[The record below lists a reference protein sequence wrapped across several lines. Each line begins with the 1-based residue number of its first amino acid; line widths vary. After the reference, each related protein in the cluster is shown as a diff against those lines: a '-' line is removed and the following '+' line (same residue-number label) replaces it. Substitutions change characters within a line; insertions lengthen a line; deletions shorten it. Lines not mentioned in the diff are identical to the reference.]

1 MKKALLI
8 AVLAFSFHTFFAQ
21 TTIWSENFNSY
32 SNGTIVGSGTPPK
45 WTRTTAS
52 QSGHFLVQSYQ
63 MEGYNLKVENV
74 WASQIINITQF
85 SNVKL
90 SLNYSGIST
99 TGDYINVYYK
109 LDNGSEIPFSS
120 NGITTG
126 SAGTFTNRIASQ
138 VGLNGNNVQIIIRL
152 KNDKKGNADAYYSF
166 DNVLVEGIIPPC
178 AKVSS
183 FPYHQNFDSWTV
195 SNTGSRCTADG
206 TVDLQQCWTNAT
218 GDDIDW
224 DINSGTTPTSGTGP
238 SGDHT
243 TGGGKY
249 LYTEASGGGVCNNSL
264 GIVTTPIFD
273 FSGVVN
279 PELSF
284 WYHMNGTDMGTL
296 NVQVSANGGAT
307 WSGNLWSLSG
317 NQPNAWREAAAISL
331 LSYAGNSNVQ
341 IRFSGRT
348 GNGFS
353 SDIAL
358 DDFSIVDAPIP
369 SVLTVS
375 DLNDFGMHCAN
386 TTAGPESFTITGSQL
401 TTQNVTVAALTG
413 FTYSTTAGGPYAA
426 SLSLS
431 QIGGTFSRVIYVR
444 FNPVVAG
451 SHNGNIS
458 VGGGG
463 APSVNVAA
471 TAGANAA
478 PSAASSAFPLNGAT
492 GVCYAGG
499 GAVSSMAWDAVPGA
513 TSYDVYFSPGSMP
526 TSVTQNVTG
535 TAYTAIPLAAST
547 TYYWKVV
554 PKNSC
559 GDATGVANWSFTTAS
574 TSCSDNYCPIT
585 FAEVRSITRVAIG
598 TIDNY
603 SSPLTGSPSYENYT
617 SLSTDLSA
625 GGAQTITLEG
635 FTNGNNQFYYTV
647 FFDWNQDGDF
657 NDPGESY
664 NIGTITNSTGTDGKV
679 TTAVINV
686 PTNAVAGPTIMRVI
700 GSYNSFNSDPCVAYS
715 AQGQIEDYSV
725 NVIPCVAGNPSVFG
739 DNQWNVYA
747 YNGNNLD
754 LSGIIYAGYY
764 TEPNLTFDSK
774 DRWGEM
780 LSPSSASGY
789 QGCIV
794 ANDNHTVVYK
804 RSNFICGIY
813 QIDVTSH
820 EDAARLYID
829 GVQVFEHIGGSDFH
843 DNIWTGKLDANST
856 VEFRVVEQSGAS
868 NGALTFTL
876 IPAIAEFSSNT
887 QVVQNGGVVN
897 FTNTSY
903 GQNAPYLWT
912 FTPSTVTF
920 LNGTNASS
928 SNPQVQ
934 FNGLGAYNVAL
945 LITDTCGAT
954 FTKSSPNYILVS
966 NETVFDADGTF
977 IVPCGITSIN
987 VKAWGG
993 GGAGGGSRSTGNS
1006 SNINSGA
1013 GGSGGAYA
1021 SNSIAVTPG
1030 AILTIDVAGS
1040 VSGVNDGN
1048 GANGNHSTILGFES
1062 QIWAAGGLG
1071 GLANATTTSPS
1082 GAGFAGA
1089 NGGGSGGTGVVPI
1102 SDGNNGIV
1110 PGGGGSGSS
1119 TKGGPGTPPSR
1130 TGGRGAGG
1138 RIILS
1143 WDLEIIPPTVVTK
1156 DFSVQLDASGN
1167 ATISTSNIDD
1177 GSFDSCSAVTLTL
1190 DNTSFNCSNVGA
1202 NTVTLTATDAVGN
1215 VASATA
1221 QVTVNEVIPAQ
1232 VITQNISIDLDAN
1245 GDASIIAAQVD
1256 NGSNDACGIASM
1268 TVVPNTFDCSNIG
1281 ANTVTLT
1288 LTDVNGN
1295 VSSATATVTVNDVTL
1310 AQVITQ
1316 DISID
1321 LDANGDASII
1331 AAQVD
1336 NGSND
1341 ACGIASMTVVPI
1353 TFDCSNIG
1361 ANTVTLTVV
1370 DNNGNSSSATATVT
1384 VNDVTVAQVVT

>member
-1 MKKALLI
+1 MKKALLF

-45 WTRTTAS
+45 WTRETVS
-52 QSGHFLVQSYQ
+52 QSEYFQVQSGQ
-63 MEGYNLKVENV
+63 MEGKNLKRENV
-74 WASQIINITQF
+74 WASQNINITQF

-90 SLNYSGIST
+90 TLNFSGVSSLD
-99 TGDYINVYYK
+99 DYIKVYYK
-109 LDNGSEIPFSS
+109 LNNGAEILFSI
-120 NGITTG
+120 NGETIG
-126 SAGTFTNRIASQ
+126 SAGTFSNRIASQ
-138 VGLNGNNVQIIIRL
+138 EGLNGNSVQIIIRL
-152 KNDKKGNADAYYSF
+152 KNDKNKNVDAYYRF
-166 DNVLVEGIIPPC
+166 DNVLVQGVSTPC

-183 FPYHQNFDSWTV
+183 FPYHQNFDSWTL
-195 SNTGSRCTADG
+195 SEPKTTCTGDG
-206 TVDLQQCWTNAT
+206 TVILEQCWTNAL
-218 GDDIDW
+218 GDNIDW
-224 DINSGTTPTSGTGP
+224 DVYSGTTATPGTGP
-238 SGDHT
+238 SSDHT

-249 LYTEASGGGVCNNSL
+249 LYTESTSCLNSV
-264 GIVTTPIFD
+264 GYVVTPIFD
-273 FSGVVN
+273 FSGVNN
-279 PELSF
+279 PKLGF
-284 WYHMNGTDMGTL
+284 WYHMNGSSMGTL
-296 NVQVSANGGAT
+296 SVQVSTNNGIT
-307 WSGNLWSLSG
+307 WSGNIWSRNGHQSS
-317 NQPNAWREAAAISL
+317 NWQEASAISL
-331 LSYAGNSNVQ
+331 LPYAGNSNVQ
-341 IRFSGRT
+341 LRFSGVT
-348 GNGFS
+348 GSGGQYA
-353 SDIAL
+353 SDMAI
-358 DDFSIVDAPIP
+358 DDFSIVNEAFP
-369 SVLTVS
+369 SILTVS
-375 DLNDFGMHCAN
+375 ALNSFGEHCTN
-386 TTAGPESFTITGSQL
+386 TTAGPESFTITGGNL
-401 TTQNVTVAALTG
+401 TTQNVSVAALTG
-413 FTYSTTAGGPYAA
+413 FSYSTTAGGPYTT
-426 SLSLS
+426 SLSLPQS
-431 QIGGTFSRVIYVR
+431 GGTYSRVIYVK

-463 APSVNVAA
+463 APSVNVPA

-478 PSAASSAFPLNGAT
+478 PRAASSAFPLNGAT
-492 GVCYAGG
+492 GVCYDGG
-499 GAVSSMAWDAVPGA
+499 GAVSSVAWDAVPGA

-526 TSVTQNVTG
+526 ASVIQNVTG
-535 TAYTAIPLAAST
+535 TSYQTIPLAANT

-554 PKNSC
+554 PKNNC
-559 GDATGVANWSFTTAS
+559 GNAIGVANWSFTTAN
-574 TSCSDNYCPIT
+574 TSCTNNYCEIT
-585 FAEVRSITRVAIG
+585 FAEVRSITHVNFG

-617 SLSTDLSA
+617 SISTDLSA

-657 NDPGESY
+657 SDAGESY
-664 NIGTITNSTGTDGKV
+664 NIGTITNSTGVDGKV
-679 TTAVINV
+679 ITAVINV
-686 PTNAVAGPTIMRVI
+686 PITAAAGTTIMRVV
-700 GSYNSFNSDPCVAYS
+700 GSYNSYNSDPCVTYS
-715 AQGQIEDYSV
+715 GEGQIEDYSV
-725 NVIPCVAGNPSVFG
+725 NVIPCVAGDPSVFG
-739 DNQWNVYA
+739 DNQWTVYA
-747 YNGNNLD
+747 YNGNNLN

-789 QGCIV
+789 QGCLV
-794 ANDNHTVVYK
+794 ANDDHTVVYK
-804 RSNFICGIY
+804 RSNFTCGIY

-820 EDAARLYID
+820 DDAARLYID
-829 GVQVFEHIGGSDFH
+829 GVQVFEHIGGGDFH
-843 DNIWTGKLDANST
+843 DNIWTGRLDASST
-856 VEFRVVEQSGAS
+856 VEFRVVEQGGAS
-868 NGALTFTL
+868 HAALTFTL
-876 IPAIAEFSSNT
+876 IPAIADFSSNT

-903 GQNAPYLWT
+903 GQTAPYLWT

-934 FNGLGAYNVAL
+934 FNGLGSYNVAL

-1030 AILTIDVAGS
+1030 AVLTIDVAGS
-1040 VSGVNDGN
+1040 VSGVSN
-1048 GANGNHSTILGFES
+1048 GTGTDGNHSTILGFES
-1062 QIWAAGGLG
+1062 QIWAAGGSG
-1071 GLANATTTSPS
+1071 GQANATTTSPS

-1089 NGGGSGGTGVVPI
+1089 NGGGSGGTGVMPI
-1102 SDGNNGIV
+1102 SDGNNGTI

-1119 TKGGPGTPPSR
+1119 TRGGSGAQPTR

-1138 RIILS
+1138 RVILS
-1143 WDLEIIPPTVVTK
+1143 WDLETIPPTVVTK
-1156 DFSVQLDASGN
+1156 DISVQLDASGN
-1167 ATISTSNIDD
+1167 ATISTSSIDN
-1177 GSFDSCSAVTLTL
+1177 GSFDSCSEITLAL
-1190 DNTSFNCSNVGA
+1190 DITSFNCSNVGA

-1232 VITQNISIDLDAN
+1232 VITQDISINLDANGNASVLPAAVDNGSNDNCGIASMSVSPNTFICSDIGPNTVTLTVVDVNGNSSSATATVTVNDVTPAQVITQNISVDLDAN
-1245 GDASIIAAQVD
+1245 GNVSIVPADVD

-1288 LTDVNGN
+1288 
-1295 VSSATATVTVNDVTL
+1295 
-1310 AQVITQ
+1310 
-1316 DISID
+1316 
-1321 LDANGDASII
+1321 
-1331 AAQVD
+1331 
-1336 NGSND
+1336 
-1341 ACGIASMTVVPI
+1341 
-1353 TFDCSNIG
+1353 
-1361 ANTVTLTVV
+1361 VV
-1370 DNNGNSSSATATVT
+1370 DV
-1384 VNDVTVAQVVT
+1384 